1 MGKRVGAVGVRSAMS
16 VTRFIAFGAVVLFV
30 LNSGLH
36 GQVAFLADRFDQIDR
51 NNDGRVTSRE
61 LPRTGLF
68 ERLDRNGDGVIER
81 SELPGGA
88 GRPTRPRTAGTG
100 DLEMPPEPP
109 HTAHRDLRYDEIEG
123 VDPNLL
129 SLDLYVPE
137 GEAEKRPVLIMIHGG
152 GWRGGDKAS
161 PVIVG
166 AKMRHFVGAGYVY
179 ASINYRLSPREP
191 GGEGVQHPVHVR
203 DCARAIAWIHDH
215 VADYGGD
222 PDQLHLMGH
231 SAGGHLAALVAT
243 NGRFLEES
251 GKDRSILK
259 TNVLLDPA
267 AIDIPGYL
275 ESVDGGGMTRLYE
288 SAFGTNPEDHLDAS
302 PRQHIAPEKAIP
314 PTLLFYQAERMQLH
328 RFGRAFTR
336 ALTEAGSPSRSV
348 DTVTLDHGQINSHVG
363 MIDEPMTELI
373 MRLHAGEDAS
383 RFPAVL
389 GEEEEAADTGGDET
403 GYLEIPFS
411 RDYVAGSR
419 DANGRFL
426 GGTETMHLVAH
437 NGSLFAGNGY
447 WTDQPG
453 DDPRPGAQILRR
465 DGPDAAWEEERNF
478 PGAVRINAM
487 KSVTITLD
495 HERSTLETPVT
506 LLLADAG
513 LATSRRSGPLLC
525 FVRDDATGEWEESPI
540 TPEAKRA
547 YIRVFGFHRDVET
560 GREHLFA
567 GTGGG
572 EIYRGSYDAETPGRI
587 RWESSPEYTNP
598 DFDAGPF
605 KRCQGFCVANGKF
618 YASVSP
624 RLLERQDGP
633 EPSWVEVFRWNPE
646 ERAGAGLRGIT
657 AVPALDGD
665 HEVILGSR
673 EQEGRILRIDPE
685 NDYAVTDELRS
696 DLFFDE
702 TVGDFRGGKLV
713 AYNRFVPG
721 PHPVTGEPVHWLTVA
736 GVKAGDARA
745 AWLLVR
751 NADATYEPVRVFDP
765 ALAPHP
771 FLVST
776 RTLEFAPWNERE
788 FYTGGF
794 DGAANDR
801 KNHNTAW
808 IFRGVLPPSAP

>member
-1 MGKRVGAVGVRSAMS
+1 MP
-16 VTRFIAFGAVVLFV
+16 
-30 LNSGLH
+30 N
-36 GQVAFLADRFDQIDR
+36 
-51 NNDGRVTSRE
+51 
-61 LPRTGLF
+61 
-68 ERLDRNGDGVIER
+68 
-81 SELPGGA
+81 
-88 GRPTRPRTAGTG
+88 
-100 DLEMPPEPP
+100 MPP
-109 HTAHRDLRYDEIEG
+109 HVTHLNIAYAKVDG

-129 SLDLYVPE
+129 SLDLYAPAGEAPE
-137 GEAEKRPVLIMIHGG
+137 GGRPVLIMIHGG

-411 RDYVAGSR
+411 RDYVARSR
-419 DANGRFL
+419 NANGRIL

-587 RWESSPEYTNP
+587 R
-598 DFDAGPF
+598 
-605 KRCQGFCVANGKF
+605 
-618 YASVSP
+618 
-624 RLLERQDGP
+624 
-633 EPSWVEVFRWNPE
+633 
-646 ERAGAGLRGIT
+646 
-657 AVPALDGD
+657 
-665 HEVILGSR
+665 
-673 EQEGRILRIDPE
+673 
-685 NDYAVTDELRS
+685 
-696 DLFFDE
+696 
-702 TVGDFRGGKLV
+702 
-713 AYNRFVPG
+713 
-721 PHPVTGEPVHWLTVA
+721 
-736 GVKAGDARA
+736 
-745 AWLLVR
+745 
-751 NADATYEPVRVFDP
+751 
-765 ALAPHP
+765 
-771 FLVST
+771 
-776 RTLEFAPWNERE
+776 
-788 FYTGGF
+788 
-794 DGAANDR
+794 
-801 KNHNTAW
+801 
-808 IFRGVLPPSAP
+808 

>member
-81 SELPGGA
+81 SELPGG
-88 GRPTRPRTAGTG
+88 
-100 DLEMPPEPP
+100 
-109 HTAHRDLRYDEIEG
+109 DEIEG

-129 SLDLYVPE
+129 SLDLYVAE